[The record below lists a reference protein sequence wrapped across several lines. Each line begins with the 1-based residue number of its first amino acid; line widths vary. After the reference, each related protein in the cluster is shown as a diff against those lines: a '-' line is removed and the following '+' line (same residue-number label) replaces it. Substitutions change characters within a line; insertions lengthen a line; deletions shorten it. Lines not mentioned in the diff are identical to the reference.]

1 MKGLLIH
8 RYHQW
13 LYQITPGDVGC
24 TQRPRAVSS
33 CIPSSVGGSFTDL
46 KDVLTGS
53 FLHILRN
60 VPREAMSSLSQ
71 RQGTH
76 SDEESSFGAI
86 GDFTLLVLF

>member
-1 MKGLLIH
+1 MVVPNI
-8 RYHQW
+8 
-13 LYQITPGDVGC
+13 QITPGDVGC

-33 CIPSSVGGSFTDL
+33 CIPSCAGGSFTDP

-60 VPREAMSSLSQ
+60 VPREAMSPLSQ

-86 GDFTLLVLF
+86 GDFTLLVLL